1 MKKAKITVK
10 ATLKE
15 TREEQGLMLHTELA
29 KGHYG
34 KDEFRLIQSVSGR
47 TIRMEYKKL
56 CLDLRLDDLSKAMLN
71 TIEQA
76 EKGE

>member
-10 ATLKE
+10 ATLQE

-34 KDEFRLIQSVSGR
+34 DDEFRLIQSLHGGA
-47 TIRMEYKKL
+47 IRMEYKKL
-56 CLDLRLDDLSKAMLN
+56 CLDLRLDDLGKAMLDA
-71 TIEQA
+71 IEQNVPT
-76 EKGE
+76 